1 MTDLGLDYVP
11 GLIAAYRA
19 GFATDHMHLG
29 YWPDD
34 EALDWPAAQNAM
46 MELHLDALAL
56 RDGLAITDIGC
67 GLGGS
72 LRVVNGRFSDCTLT
86 GVNIDP
92 RQLAVCRETHPQR
105 GNRLHWVQADAAQTT
120 LADDSQDVVV
130 SLEAMFHFPSRKAFL
145 KEACRI
151 LRPDGL
157 LVCSDILFSAPQSN
171 LEDAC
176 LSAVTKGYAPWPQPV
191 KEISIHH
198 SLAAQ
203 AGFQRASMLDI
214 SAQVLPTW
222 RHIVS
227 SRDDPLSSP
236 RAAMKALHEAGRLHY
251 IVSHM
256 RKPGDET
263 QQPPLSKAG

>member
-72 LRVVNGRFSDCTLT
+72 LRVVNARFSDCTLT

-145 KEACRI
+145 EEACRI
-151 LRPDGL
+151 LRPNGL
-157 LVCSDILFSAPQSN
+157 LVCSDILFSAPQTR
-171 LEDAC
+171 LQGAC
-176 LSAVTKGYAPWPQPV
+176 LSVVTRDYAPCPQPLAD
-191 KEISIHH
+191 ISTHQ

-203 AGFQRASMLDI
+203 TGFQRASTQDI

-222 RHIVS
+222 HHIVS
-227 SRDDPLSSP
+227 SKEDPLSSP
-236 RAAMKALHEAGRLHY
+236 QAAMRALHHAGCLHY
-251 IVSHM
+251 IVSHL
-256 RKPGDET
+256 RKPGDGA
-263 QQPPLSKAG
+263 QQHPLPKAG